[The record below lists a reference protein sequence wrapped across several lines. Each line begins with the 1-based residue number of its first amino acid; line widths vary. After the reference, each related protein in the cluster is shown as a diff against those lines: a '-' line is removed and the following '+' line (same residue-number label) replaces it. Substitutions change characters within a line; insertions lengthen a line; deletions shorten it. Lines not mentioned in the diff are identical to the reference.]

1 MARMLVIYRTPKDVE
16 AFDRHYFE
24 IHVPL
29 AKKIPGLRKY
39 EVSDGPIATP
49 VGPADVHRI
58 GTLHFDD
65 HAAIEKAFASPEG
78 RAAGADRR
86 LFAPDDSGF
95 QMFIFDNREV

>member
-1 MARMLVIYRTPKDVE
+1 MARMVVIYRTPKNVE
-16 AFDRHYFE
+16 EFDRHYFK

-39 EVSDGPIATP
+39 EVSDGPIAAPFGTS
-49 VGPADVHRI
+49 DVHLI

-65 HAAIEKAFASPEG
+65 LAAIEKAFASPEG
-78 RAAGADRR
+78 QAAGADRR

-95 QMFIFDNREV
+95 QMFIFDNKEV